1 MKQLIKKR
9 ATKQVQLFLL
19 SLLLMMAG
27 VSCQNGTSEKG
38 KVSSQKGNRYDA
50 QIRKLMSKMTL
61 EEKIGQ
67 LNMLSGDG
75 AVTGPITN
83 TNVVKEIKE
92 GHVGAMLNCY
102 TASYTRKL
110 MEIAIDSTRL
120 HIPLLFGYDV
130 IHGERTIFPIPL
142 GESCSWDLKLME
154 KTARIAAIE
163 ASAEGVQ
170 WTFAP
175 MVDIARDPRWGR
187 VMEGAGED
195 PWYGSLVAKAKV
207 RGFQGND
214 LSNDS
219 TILACVK
226 HGVAYGA
233 PIAGRDYNTVDMSM
247 RTLLGVYMPP
257 YHAAVEAG
265 VATAMSAFNDLNG
278 TPCTANSWIWNT
290 MFRKEWGFKGF
301 VVSDY
306 TSINELIPHGV
317 AKNLFDA
324 DVLAFNA
331 GVDMDMVG
339 NGYIKNLKKAVEE
352 GLVSEK
358 EIDSSVYR
366 ILKAKFELGLFDNP
380 YKYCNEEREKND
392 TLTPQH
398 LAVAREDA
406 RESMVLL
413 KNSDHLLP
421 FSKKIKSIAIIGP
434 LGNDKSDMIGSW
446 SAAGD
451 RNTEPV
457 SLLEGIKNKLGNKV
471 RILYAKGTD
480 IDSHSTE
487 GFAQAVSVAKEADV
501 VLLALGEGDYMT
513 GEASSRA
520 NIDLPGNQRE
530 LADAVIKANKRT
542 AVVLMNGRPLTI
554 SHLNEVAPAILEA
567 WFSGT
572 EAGNAI
578 ADVVFGDYNPSGKLT
593 MTFPRCVGQIPIFY
607 SHMNTGRPYSPTN
620 HYTTHYLDCPNT
632 PLYPF
637 GYGLSY
643 TKFQYDSLKVDK
655 KVMTTK
661 DTLRVSVVLKN
672 VGNYDGTEVAQ
683 LYIRDMVGSVT
694 RPVKELRGFKRVFL
708 KKGESKKLVFKL
720 TNQDLS
726 FYRKDMTFGSEPG
739 SFEVFVGGNSA
750 TQYKTN
756 FVLK

>member
-1 MKQLIKKR
+1 MKQLKNENRKKPV
-9 ATKQVQLFLL
+9 KLVFL
-19 SLLLMMAG
+19 SLILMLAG
-27 VSCQNGTSEKG
+27 VSCQNKAP
-38 KVSSQKGNRYDA
+38 QKGSAVWQQSNRYDA

-75 AVTGPITN
+75 AVTGPISN
-83 TNVVKEIKE
+83 TNIIKEIKE

-110 MEIAIDSTRL
+110 MELAVDSTRL

-130 IHGERTIFPIPL
+130 IHGQRTIFPIPL

-154 KTARIAAIE
+154 RAAQVAAVE

-207 RGFQGND
+207 RGFQGTD
-214 LSNDS
+214 LSSDT

-278 TPCTANSWIWNT
+278 TPCTANAWIWKT
-290 MFRKEWGFKGF
+290 MFRNKWGFKGF

-306 TSINELIPHGV
+306 TSINELINHGV
-317 AKNLFDA
+317 AKDLFDA

-339 NGYIKNLKKAVEE
+339 NGYVTNLKKAVDQ

-358 EIDSSVYR
+358 TIDSSVYR
-366 ILKAKFELGLFDNP
+366 ILKAKYELGLFDNP
-380 YKYCNEEREKND
+380 YKYCNEKREKQD

-413 KNSDHLLP
+413 KNNDHLLP
-421 FSKKIKSIAIIGP
+421 FSKKIRSIAIIGP
-434 LGNDKSDMIGSW
+434 LGNDKPDMIGSW
-446 SAAGD
+446 SAAGN

-457 SLLEGIKNKLGNKV
+457 SLLQGIKNKLGPNV
-471 RILYAKGTD
+471 RIYYAEGTG
-480 IDSHSTE
+480 INSQSTD
-487 GFAQAVSVAKEADV
+487 GFAQAVRMAKNADV
-501 VLLALGEGDYMT
+501 VLLALGESANMS

-520 NIDLPGNQRE
+520 NIDLPGNQQE
-530 LADAVIKANKRT
+530 LADAVIKANKNT

-554 SHLNEVAPAILEA
+554 SHLSQVAPAILEA
-567 WFSGT
+567 WFGGT

-607 SHMNTGRPYSPTN
+607 SHMNTGRPYDPHN
-620 HYTTHYLDCPNT
+620 HYTTHYMDCPNT

-643 TKFQYDSLKVDK
+643 TEFQYDSLKVSSSEI
-655 KVMTTK
+655 TAK
-661 DTLRVSVVLKN
+661 DTLTVSVVLKN
-672 VGNYDGTEVAQ
+672 VGSVDGTEIAQ
-683 LYIRDMVGSVT
+683 LYIRDLVGSVEL
-694 RPVKELRGFKRVFL
+694 PVKELKGFQRVFL
-708 KKGESKKLVFKL
+708 KKGASKKLEFKL

-739 SFEVFVGGNSA
+739 KFEVFVGGNSA
-750 TQYKTN
+750 TEYKTG
-756 FVLK
+756 FELE

>member
-1 MKQLIKKR
+1 MKQLNKKGIMR
-9 ATKQVQLFLL
+9 QFPLVLL
-19 SLLLMMAG
+19 SLLMIIAG
-27 VSCQNGTSEKG
+27 VSCQNQTAGNG
-38 KVSSQKGNRYDA
+38 KSSLQPGSRFDP

-75 AVTGPITN
+75 AVTGPIKN
-83 TNVVKEIKE
+83 TNVKKEIKA
-92 GHVGAMLNCY
+92 GLVGAMLNCY

-110 MEIAIDSTRL
+110 MELAVDSTRL

-142 GESCSWDLKLME
+142 GESCSWDLKLIQ
-154 KTARIAAIE
+154 KAAHIAAVE

-207 RGFQGND
+207 RGFQGKN
-214 LSNDS
+214 LSSDS

-290 MFRKEWGFKGF
+290 MFRKKWGFKGF

-306 TSINELIPHGV
+306 DGINELIQQGV

-339 NGYIKNLKKAVEE
+339 NGYVRNLKKAVEE
-352 GLVSEK
+352 GKVSEK
-358 EIDSSVYR
+358 DIDKSVYR
-366 ILKAKFELGLFDNP
+366 ILKAKFELGLFKNP
-380 YKYCNEEREKND
+380 YKYCNEYRERHD

-398 LAVAREDA
+398 LAVAREYA

-413 KNSDHLLP
+413 KNEAHLLP

-434 LGNDKSDMIGSW
+434 LGNNKFNMLGSW

-451 RNTEPV
+451 RGTEPV
-457 SLLEGIKNKLGNKV
+457 SVLEGVRNKLGNKV
-471 RILYAKGTD
+471 KILYAKGTGFT
-480 IDSHSTE
+480 SHSTK
-487 GFAQAVSVAKEADV
+487 GFAKAVRIAKEADV
-501 VLLALGEGDYMT
+501 VLLAIGESDNMS

-520 NIDLPGNQRE
+520 RIDIPGNQ
-530 LADAVIKANKRT
+530 LALAEAVIKANKKT
-542 AVVLMNGRPLTI
+542 AVILMNGRPLAI
-554 SHLNEVAPAILEA
+554 PHLNKIAPAILEA
-567 WFSGT
+567 WFGGT

-578 ADVVFGDYNPSGKLT
+578 ADLVFGDYNPSGKIT
-593 MTFPRCVGQIPIFY
+593 MTFPRCVGQIPIYY
-607 SHMNTGRPYSPTN
+607 SHMNTGRPYNPKN
-620 HYTTHYLDCPNT
+620 HYTSRYLDCPNS

-643 TKFQYDSLKVDK
+643 TKFQFDSLKVDK
-655 KVMTTK
+655 KVMTPK
-661 DTLRVSVVLKN
+661 DTLKVSVILKN

-720 TNQDLS
+720 TNHDLS

-739 SFEVFVGGNSA
+739 HFEVFVGDNSD
-750 TQYKTN
+750 TQYKTG